1 MKKIKLFSLFAAAL
15 FAGSA
20 MAASY
25 IPQGVKE
32 VTENVVVY
40 ASDITSAGD
49 ATKDWV
55 VVPGYGTESKTYT
68 NTNGDTNGNP
78 NSVTDN
84 LATASSAT
92 MIKIKADGNCYN
104 SGKRV
109 VHMHVKG
116 VGKIIGHGYTGNANR
131 GMAIAYKEYTVG
143 MSEETFATDVVS
155 VTRTSNGG
163 SYIVELDGLE
173 ATKEYIVSFYA
184 TGGDN
189 DFYAAELFV
198 GTPCTDAGLLLAEN
212 PDIEINEGEALVAP
226 ALTNPNKVVV
236 TYASSNESV
245 VKVAADGTL
254 TGVGAG
260 DAEITIS
267 AARQTVGDKLYC
279 ADELTY
285 NVTIKSLSPVLEAT
299 ESALDFSLNAFETT
313 KSATFTVSGY
323 NLTDADEASVSTLPA
338 GFTLAPATLTI
349 TDGAVEQTYTLT
361 YAPEAA
367 VETSNAN
374 LVFSVG
380 KTSVTIA
387 LTYGKKAALTQTI
400 VTDSTTWN
408 WSKAGVK
415 EILLSDATT
424 PTKNDTIVLANIDGI
439 ANDANFNSQALL
451 VRGQYMVRDSKY
463 FQGDYISFNVEN
475 AGTVQVVFSNT
486 GDRKG
491 DKTLTRYLYVNGQ
504 ATTFGSGVTNANTT
518 SDEIAVPAGKVEITF
533 MLPDETKGNQY
544 CRVYSITYR
553 VKKDI
558 GSALDQTQV
567 EAKATKVIRNGQL
580 LIIREGKTY
589 TVQGVEVK

>member
-1 MKKIKLFSLFAAAL
+1 MKKIKLFSLVAAAL
-15 FAGSA
+15 FAGSTIA
-20 MAASY
+20 VAASY

-40 ASDITSAGD
+40 ASDITSAGE
-49 ATKDWV
+49 ASTDWV

-184 TGGDN
+184 TGSDN

-198 GTPCTDAGLLLAEN
+198 GTPCTDAGLLLADN
-212 PDIEINEGEALVAP
+212 PDIEVNEGEELTAP
-226 ALTNPNKVVV
+226 ALTNPKNVVV
-236 TYASSNESV
+236 TYASSDESV
-245 VKVAADGTL
+245 VTVAADGKL

-260 DAEITIS
+260 DAVITIS
-267 AARQTVGDKLYC
+267 AARQTVGDVLYC

-323 NLTDADEASVSTLPA
+323 NLTGEASVSTLPD
-338 GFTLAPATLTI
+338 GFTLDPATLTI
-349 TDGAVEQTYTLT
+349 TDDAVDQAFTLKYT
-361 YAPEAA
+361 AEAA
-367 VETSNAN
+367 VEASNAN

-380 KTSVTIA
+380 TTSVTIA
-387 LTYGKKAALTQTI
+387 LTYGKKAALTQTN

-415 EILLSDATT
+415 EVLLSDDTT

-491 DKTLTRYLYVNGQ
+491 DKNLTRYLYVNGQ

-533 MLPDETKGNQY
+533 MLPDETQGNQY

-558 GSALDQTQV
+558 GSAVEQSQV
-567 EAKATKVIRNGQL
+567 EAKAVKVIRDGQL

-589 TVQGVEVK
+589 TAQGVQVQ

>member
-55 VVPGYGTESKTYT
+55 VVPAFGTETKTYT

-84 LATASSAT
+84 LATASNAT

-116 VGKIIGHGYTGNANR
+116 VGKIIGHGYTGNKDR

-143 MSEETFATDVVS
+143 MSEAKFATDVVS
-155 VTRTSNGG
+155 VTRTSEGG

-184 TGGDN
+184 TGSDN

-198 GTPCTDAGLLLAEN
+198 GTPCTDAGLSLAEN
-212 PDIEINEGEALVAP
+212 PDIEVNEGEALVAP
-226 ALTNPNKVVV
+226 ELTNPKNVVV
-236 TYASSNESV
+236 TYASSDESV

-254 TGVGAG
+254 TSVGAG
-260 DAEITIS
+260 DAVITIS
-267 AARQTVGDKLYC
+267 AARQTVGDVLYC

-323 NLTDADEASVSTLPA
+323 NLTGETSVSTLPA
-338 GFTLAPATLTI
+338 GFTLYPATLTI
-349 TDGAVEQTYTLT
+349 ADGAVDQAFTLT
-361 YAPEAA
+361 YTAEAA
-367 VETSNAN
+367 VEASNAN
-374 LVFSVG
+374 LVFTVG
-380 KTSVTIA
+380 TTSVTIT
-387 LTYGKKAALTQTI
+387 LTYGKIAALTQTI

-415 EILLSDATT
+415 EVLLSDATT

-533 MLPDETKGNQY
+533 MLPDEAQGNQY

-558 GSALDQTQV
+558 GSAVEAAQV
-567 EAKATKVIRNGQL
+567 ETKAVKVIRDGQL

-589 TVQGVEVK
+589 TAQGVELR

>member
-1 MKKIKLFSLFAAAL
+1 MKKIKLFSLVAATL

-20 MAASY
+20 MAATSY

-55 VVPGYGTESKTYT
+55 VVPAFGTETKTYT
-68 NTNGDTNGNP
+68 NTNGDTKGNP

-84 LATASSAT
+84 LATASNAT
-92 MIKIKADGNCYN
+92 MIKIKTDGNCYN
-104 SGKRV
+104 SSKRV

-116 VGKIIGHGYTGNANR
+116 VGKIIGHGYGKADR

-143 MSEETFATDVVS
+143 MSEATFATDVVS
-155 VTRTSNGG
+155 VTRTSSEG

-184 TGGDN
+184 TGSDN

-212 PDIEINEGEALVAP
+212 PDIEVNEGEELVAP
-226 ALTNPNKVVV
+226 ALTNPKKVVV
-236 TYASSNESV
+236 TYASSDESV

-254 TGVGAG
+254 TSVGAG
-260 DAEITIS
+260 DAVITIS
-267 AARQTVGDKLYC
+267 AALQTVGDVLYC

-285 NVTIKSLSPVLEAT
+285 NVKIKSLSPVLEAT

-323 NLTDADEASVSTLPA
+323 NLTGEASVSTLPA
-338 GFTLAPATLTI
+338 GFTLDPATLTI
-349 TDGAVEQTYTLT
+349 TDGAIDQAFKLTYT
-361 YAPEAA
+361 AEAA
-367 VETSNAN
+367 VEASNAN
-374 LVFSVG
+374 LVFTVG
-380 KTSVTIA
+380 TTSVTIT
-387 LTYGKKAALTQTI
+387 LTYGKIAALTQTI

-415 EILLSDATT
+415 EVLLSDATT

-533 MLPDETKGNQY
+533 MLPDESKGNQFG
-544 CRVYSITYR
+544 RVYSITF
-553 VKKDI
+553 VPKET
-558 GSALDQTQV
+558 GTALEQNSLFV
-567 EAKATKVIRNGQL
+567 PATKVIRNGQL